1 MDIQV
6 EQKKSIKVN
15 WLWLGGIAV
24 FVIVTGWLLA
34 QPAAQASLAT
44 GDAWIGEVRQGD
56 LTISVAGFGQLKSRT
71 PRLISAAS
79 EATVEEIVLRPGA
92 EVTPRSVIMRLQ
104 DANLAQAL
112 KDAKRALQ
120 QAKDQYLQADINQ
133 QREMLSHQASLEIL
147 KSELE
152 SAELEVSAQAGLVED
167 GAVSKLDFQRSV
179 LEHRQLKRRI
189 EIEQRR
195 IAQLQTLHQANLQL
209 AGSDIDAAE
218 EAYGLIQHRV
228 ERLTVRAGITGVV
241 QQLHV
246 ELGQSVPL
254 GAQLALVGSTKDL
267 YAQLQIPQAYA
278 EQVKLEQSVQV
289 NTRTDLIAGTIS
301 RINPMVQNGNIE
313 VEVAL
318 PAALP
323 DSARPELNIEG
334 TIHINTLKEALY
346 IDKPVGAKAFS
357 TATLYRIEPNT
368 QQAQAIEVHY
378 GAQTAQHI
386 QLLSGAQ
393 PKQRFILSD
402 MASYQ
407 GEPVVYLSK

>member
-6 EQKKSIKVN
+6 EQKNNIKVN
-15 WLWLGGIAV
+15 WLWLGGIALA
-24 FVIVTGWLLA
+24 IAIIGWLIT
-34 QPAAQASLAT
+34 QPTAQASLPAEN
-44 GDAWIGEVRQGD
+44 AWVGKVRQGD

-79 EATVEEIVLRPGA
+79 EATVEEIMLRPGA
-92 EVTPRSVIMRLQ
+92 EVTPSSVIMKLK
-104 DANLAQAL
+104 DANLTQSL

-120 QAKDQYLQADINQ
+120 QAKDQYLQSDINQ

-167 GAVSKLDFQRSV
+167 GAVSKLDYQRTV

-189 EIEQRR
+189 DIEQRR
-195 IAQLQTLHQANLQL
+195 IAQLKTLHQANLQL
-209 AGSDIDAAE
+209 ANSDIEAAE
-218 EAYGLIQHRV
+218 EAYQLIQHRV
-228 ERLTVRAGITGVV
+228 DQLTVRAGITGVV

-278 EQVKLEQSVQV
+278 EQIKLKQSVQV
-289 NTRTDLIAGTIS
+289 NTRADFIAGTVS
-301 RINPMVQNGNIE
+301 RINPIVQNGNIE

-318 PAALP
+318 PAVLP

-334 TIHINTLKEALY
+334 TIHISTLEDALY

-368 QQAQAIEVHY
+368 QQAHAIEVHY
-378 GAQTAQHI
+378 GAQTAQYI

-393 PKQRFILSD
+393 PQQRFILSD
-402 MASYQ
+402 MASYRD
-407 GEPVVYLSK
+407 EPVVYLSK

>member
-15 WLWLGGIAV
+15 WLWLGGVAV
-24 FVIVTGWLLA
+24 LVIVTGWLLA
-34 QPAAQASLAT
+34 QPTAQASLAT

-209 AGSDIDAAE
+209 ASSDIDAAE

-278 EQVKLEQSVQV
+278 EQIKLGQSVQV

-313 VEVAL
+313 VEVTL

-357 TATLYRIEPNT
+357 SATLYRIKPNT

>member
-15 WLWLGGIAV
+15 WLWLGGVAL
-24 FVIVTGWLLA
+24 FVIMTGWLLA
-34 QPAAQASLAT
+34 QPTAQASLAT
-44 GDAWIGEVRQGD
+44 GDAWIGDVRQGD

-79 EATVEEIVLRPGA
+79 EATVEEIILRPGA
-92 EVTPRSVIMRLQ
+92 EVTPDSIIMRLQ

-167 GAVSKLDFQRSV
+167 GAVSKLDFQRTV

-195 IAQLQTLHQANLQL
+195 ITQLQTLHQANLQL
-209 AGSDIDAAE
+209 ASSDIDAAE

-228 ERLTVRAGITGVV
+228 DRLTVRAGLTGVV

-254 GAQLALVGSTKDL
+254 GAQLVLVGSTKDL

-278 EQVKLEQSVQV
+278 EQIKLEQSVQV

-301 RINPMVQNGNIE
+301 RINPVVQNGNIE

-334 TIHINTLKEALY
+334 TIHINTLKDALY

>member
-6 EQKKSIKVN
+6 EQKNNIKVN
-15 WLWLGGIAV
+15 WLWLGGIALV
-24 FVIVTGWLLA
+24 IIVTGWMVA
-34 QPAAQASLAT
+34 QPAAQASLPAEN
-44 GDAWIGEVRQGD
+44 AWIGTVTQGD

-71 PRLISAAS
+71 PRLVSAAS
-79 EATVEEIVLRPGA
+79 EATVEEILLRPGT
-92 EVTPRSVIMRLQ
+92 EVTPSSVIMKLK
-104 DANLAQAL
+104 DASLSQSL

-120 QAKDQYLQADINQ
+120 QAKDQYLQSDINQ

-167 GAVSKLDFQRSV
+167 GAVSKLDYQRTV

-189 EIEQRR
+189 DIEQRR
-195 IAQLQTLHQANLQL
+195 IAQLKTLHQANLQL
-209 AGSDIDAAE
+209 ANSDIEAAE
-218 EAYGLIQHRV
+218 EAYQLIQHRV
-228 ERLTVRAGITGVV
+228 DQLTVRAGITGVV

-254 GAQLALVGSTKDL
+254 GAQLVLVGSTKDL

-278 EQVKLEQSVQV
+278 EQIKLEQSVQV
-289 NTRTDLIAGTIS
+289 NTRADFIAGTVS

-318 PAALP
+318 PAELP

-334 TIHINTLKEALY
+334 TIHISTLKDALY

-368 QQAQAIEVHY
+368 QQAHAIEVHY
-378 GAQTAQHI
+378 GAQTAQYI

-393 PKQRFILSD
+393 PEQRFILSD
-402 MASYQ
+402 MASYRD
-407 GEPVVYLSK
+407 EPVVYLSK

>member
-24 FVIVTGWLLA
+24 LVIVAGWLLA
-34 QPAAQASLAT
+34 QPTAQASLAT

-167 GAVSKLDFQRSV
+167 GAVSKLDFQRTV

-209 AGSDIDAAE
+209 ASSDIDAAE

-278 EQVKLEQSVQV
+278 EQIKLEQSVQV

>member
-24 FVIVTGWLLA
+24 LVIVTGWLLA

-44 GDAWIGEVRQGD
+44 GDTWIGEVRQGD

-167 GAVSKLDFQRSV
+167 GAVSKLDFQRTV

-209 AGSDIDAAE
+209 ASSDIDAAE

-278 EQVKLEQSVQV
+278 EQIKLEQSVQV

-357 TATLYRIEPNT
+357 TTTLYRIEPNT